1 MKSKLC
7 FFGFCFLLSCQ
18 IHAQL
23 YGDLEENKEQVKDD
37 VFFSILTGFS
47 FMPTTYEST
56 SVNIIHA
63 NFPDID
69 TTLPEVS
76 FSNGF
81 YFGFAGHFPGDWY
94 TNFNLSMVFSSSQE
108 SRRTDN
114 AGFGSI
120 GIGKEFNLIYDS
132 KDYVLSLETGVG
144 FRTLER
150 PFTKEDNVRSGL
162 NRSDFVL
169 TPALVFDVNLHNE
182 RIFLYFSGRY
192 IYSFSNFRT
201 GIWRQDKRTSNNS
214 TSTSRFHNEDAKID
228 NGAYL
233 DIGNMFEFAIGL
245 RFKFKDKNR
254 NLID

>member
-1 MKSKLC
+1 M
-7 FFGFCFLLSCQ
+7 LSCQ

-23 YGDLEENKEQVKDD
+23 YGDLEENEEQVKDD

-81 YFGFAGHFPGDWY
+81 NLGFAGHFPGDWY

-120 GIGKEFNLIYDS
+120 GIG
-132 KDYVLSLETGVG
+132 
-144 FRTLER
+144 
-150 PFTKEDNVRSGL
+150 
-162 NRSDFVL
+162 
-169 TPALVFDVNLHNE
+169 
-182 RIFLYFSGRY
+182 
-192 IYSFSNFRT
+192 
-201 GIWRQDKRTSNNS
+201 
-214 TSTSRFHNEDAKID
+214 
-228 NGAYL
+228 
-233 DIGNMFEFAIGL
+233 
-245 RFKFKDKNR
+245 
-254 NLID
+254 